1 MDLDARG
8 IAIVPT
14 VWVSAAGSDGAPDLD
29 ALIAAQG
36 WHEGAVVKPAISAT
50 AHETWLV
57 VPRRAAEHQA
67 RFEALLASSQ
77 GGVMVQPF
85 LPEIRDGEWS
95 LVFLGGEFSHAVV
108 KRPADGDFRAQHDFG
123 GTVGRRE
130 PDPSLIEDARAA
142 LHAAANATGTRMND
156 ILYAR
161 VDGIVRDGTLL
172 LMELEVIEPVLF
184 FSHAPGAAARM
195 AELIVST

>member
-1 MDLDARG
+1 M
-8 IAIVPT
+8 
-14 VWVSAAGSDGAPDLD
+14 
-29 ALIAAQG
+29 
-36 WHEGAVVKPAISAT
+36 E
-50 AHETWLV
+50 
-57 VPRRAAEHQA
+57 
-67 RFEALLASSQ
+67 
-77 GGVMVQPF
+77 
-85 LPEIRDGEWS
+85 
-95 LVFLGGEFSHAVV
+95 
-108 KRPADGDFRAQHDFG
+108 
-123 GTVGRRE
+123 RRE